1 MLVKDLYYG
10 YFITEENIGNNMIV
24 YNVYD
29 IIDEKYIYNNIKT
42 IEECKKKIIERIER
56 GYRIWFTHC

>member
-42 IEECKKKIIERIER
+42 IEECKKKIIERIEKR
-56 GYRIWFTHC
+56 L

>member
-24 YNVYD
+24 YRIYD
-29 IIDEKYIYNNIKT
+29 ILKAEYVYNNIPT
-42 IEECKKKIIERIER
+42 IKECKKIIERIER
-56 GYRIWFTHC
+56 EMLLCHIRY